1 MEEVTLLENAVVR
14 PDEMCRPQSNNHRRV
29 PKENNAGRNW
39 TDQDSC
45 RGRNSKLFTYLINI
59 QSELIIINLK
69 LLAHCCNY
77 PQNIADLQDCM
88 RHLLLPLTEPRSSS
102 RRMKKGRKDT
112 KLQSLPRK
120 PTGTCM
126 DAGQSPR
133 AQPPPARLV
142 PAAFFLC
149 PGRRGNKHSA

>member
-1 MEEVTLLENAVVR
+1 MEEVNLLENAVVR

-69 LLAHCCNY
+69 LLAHCCNH

-88 RHLLLPLTEPRSSS
+88 RHLLLPLTEPRSS

-126 DAGQSPR
+126 DPGQSQQ
-133 AQPPPARLV
+133 AQPPL
-142 PAAFFLC
+142 LC
-149 PGRRGNKHSA
+149 SFRQPSSSSALGK